1 MATQIFKQLEHETL
15 IDILNFQSTSPVKD
29 DISRKMAVKYLL
41 EDIAFNGVKNLIQEL
56 KLDELIKATSHLKID
71 HGTNNPK
78 SKMVLSKRLKESFE
92 EYGPSEWL
100 NNCGDE
106 SVLKTFAHILRI
118 KDAQK
123 LSVKALR
130 PAIDNEISVTGLITL
145 FENLNI
151 PLLKK
156 CCEELEIENYEGV
169 SAKSVLV
176 KAIVFD
182 VPIAAPEKKKKKA
195 VRVGAKKSIEKC
207 NEYEQLFQHYTLEQL
222 VDWCKERDVKTSGTK
237 KVVINRIL
245 AYNDGDRENTMVD
258 ASNRSPKQTKK
269 SDTKEK
275 SKPKKAKLPSKQSEE
290 KSAEEEDEADE
301 DVEEAPKEKAT
312 KKKVQTK
319 KANKKNTKKAA
330 EDEEKSAEEEEAI
343 KEVKEKEKKK
353 GGKKAAA
360 KDKKMKE
367 KSAEEEEDNKSA
379 EEEVVEE
386 VKEKTKT
393 KGAKKNDKKIKEKS
407 AEEEDNKSAEED
419 EEVVEEVKEKKKAGK
434 KVADKKIKE
443 KQISEEEE
451 QPSEEAEVVEK
462 KKSNKKAPVDKK
474 KETKKAEEDSNE
486 EEEKE
491 QKKAN
496 KKGADKKAKE
506 ASEEANDASENE
518 ASETLNI
525 EAAIAAERKLR
536 TNSVEPSESVTSSEE
551 EDADHPRVITGV
563 HFAINGQLSLKQDV
577 VKTAIE
583 EAGGVVCAQ
592 LTKKVNVLITNNDA
606 TSSKFDKARSAGI
619 KIVTED
625 YLVHILAPY
634 RN

>member
-330 EDEEKSAEEEEAI
+330 EDEEKSAEEEAVE
-343 KEVKEKEKKK
+343 EVKEKEKKK

-551 EDADHPRVITGV
+551 EDADHPRVITGI

>member
-15 IDILNFQSTSPVKD
+15 INILNFQSTSPVKD

-301 DVEEAPKEKAT
+301 DVEEEP
-312 KKKVQTK
+312 
-319 KANKKNTKKAA
+319 
-330 EDEEKSAEEEEAI
+330 
-343 KEVKEKEKKK
+343 KEKEKKK

-506 ASEEANDASENE
+506 ASEEANDASEN
-518 ASETLNI
+518 
-525 EAAIAAERKLR
+525 
-536 TNSVEPSESVTSSEE
+536 
-551 EDADHPRVITGV
+551 
-563 HFAINGQLSLKQDV
+563 
-577 VKTAIE
+577 
-583 EAGGVVCAQ
+583 
-592 LTKKVNVLITNNDA
+592 
-606 TSSKFDKARSAGI
+606 
-619 KIVTED
+619 
-625 YLVHILAPY
+625 
-634 RN
+634 